1 MAPLFLCWW
10 SVLLKRLTP
19 VVLSLQVNIEV
30 SAKFY
35 LFSKVQRSR
44 QRRSSKLRV
53 VVVVVTVVVVVIDV
67 IAVVVFVVFSKI
79 FRNSSRLQRSTETKK
94 RWFVRKKF
102 ESYKIFAENLKMK
115 KRKLKVGDL
124 KKFQRTILFP
134 ETLNLGSKIFSPQKY
149 FLEVSKQRPGFFV
162 FESVFFF
169 SFHPAAGFEPLHLRM
184 SVTHQPAS
192 RNMHPFLLGGSNL
205 CFIVGKAPN
214 EASANTLISVMRKKN
229 SVQA

>member
-1 MAPLFLCWW
+1 M
-10 SVLLKRLTP
+10 
-19 VVLSLQVNIEV
+19 VLSLQVNIEV

-35 LFSKVQRSR
+35 LFSKIQRSR

-79 FRNSSRLQRSTETKK
+79 FRNSSRLKRSTETKM
-94 RWFVRKKF
+94 RCFVRKKF

-124 KKFQRTILFP
+124 KKIQRTILFP
-134 ETLNLGSKIFSPQKY
+134 ETLNLGSKIFSPQRY
-149 FLEVSKQRPGFFV
+149 FLEVRI
-162 FESVFFF
+162 FFF

-184 SVTHQPAS
+184 CVTHQPAS

-229 SVQA
+229 SVQGIIFFFVIVESY